1 MIEHKPECSFPDKF
15 TILTELDEEGMPQI
29 SCVTCGSTKYSE
41 KEFRKQFLGEFAL
54 ETPAERK
61 LRIPFGAVEY

>member
-1 MIEHKPECSFPDKF
+1 MIEHKPECSYPDGY
-15 TILTELDEEGMPQI
+15 TLLTRLDKGGTPHI
-29 SCVTCGSTKYSE
+29 SCVTCGSTKFSE
-41 KEFRKQFLGEFAL
+41 TEFRKLYLGEF